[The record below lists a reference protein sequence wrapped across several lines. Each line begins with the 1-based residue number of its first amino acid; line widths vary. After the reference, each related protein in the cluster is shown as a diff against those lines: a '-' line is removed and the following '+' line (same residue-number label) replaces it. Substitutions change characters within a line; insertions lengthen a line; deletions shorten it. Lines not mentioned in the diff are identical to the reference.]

1 MTALQATA
9 ELFGST
15 GVGIAFLL
23 ARLLF
28 GGVLAFM
35 GLNHF
40 QNADQ
45 MVPYAEAKGV
55 PAPRL
60 AVTVSG
66 GTLIFGGLGIAAG
79 VVPALA
85 AGALALFL
93 LVTTPK
99 MHDFW
104 NAPEE
109 QQRTEMTQFL
119 KNAGLFAAAVGFL
132 AVAAVEWPY
141 AVGVSFLCGH
151 NF

>member
-40 QNADQ
+40 RNADQ

-55 PAPRL
+55 PAAGLLVPL
-60 AVTVSG
+60 T
-66 GTLIFGGLGIAAG
+66 GGLLVAG
-79 VVPALA
+79 GLSIVLGVYPMLG
-85 AGALALFL
+85 AGAVALFL
-93 LVTTPK
+93 LVSTPL

-104 NAPEE
+104 AAPETE
-109 QQRTEMTQFL
+109 QQTELTQFL
-119 KNAGLFAAAVGFL
+119 KNVTMLGGALVFL
-132 AVAAVEWPY
+132 ALASAPWPF
-141 AVGVSFLCGH
+141 ALGLGF
-151 NF
+151 

>member
-1 MTALQATA
+1 MTQLAIETTLQTFDGSLSG
-9 ELFGST
+9 EL
-15 GVGIAFLL
+15 FLL
-23 ARLLF
+23 ARLGF

-40 QNADQ
+40 MDLDA
-45 MVPYAEAKGV
+45 MAGYAEAKGV

-60 AVTVSG
+60 SVVLSG
-66 GTLIFGGLGIAAG
+66 GTLVFGGLGVAAG
-79 VVPALA
+79 VVPTLA

-109 QQRTEMTQFL
+109 QVQDEMTAFL
-119 KNAGLFAAAVGFL
+119 KNVGLFAAAVGFL
-132 AVAAVEWPY
+132 ALAAVEWPY
-141 AVGVSFLCGH
+141 AVGVSLF
-151 NF
+151 

>member
-15 GVGIAFLL
+15 GVDIAFLL

-40 QNADQ
+40 RNADQ

-55 PAPRL
+55 PAAGLLVPL
-60 AVTVSG
+60 T
-66 GTLIFGGLGIAAG
+66 GGLLVAG
-79 VVPALA
+79 GLSIVLGVYPMLG
-85 AGALALFL
+85 AGAVALFL
-93 LVTTPK
+93 LVSTPL

-104 NAPEE
+104 AAPETE
-109 QQRTEMTQFL
+109 QQTELTQFL
-119 KNAGLFAAAVGFL
+119 KNVTMLGGALVFL
-132 AVAAVEWPY
+132 ALASAPWPF
-141 AVGVSFLCGH
+141 ALGLGF
-151 NF
+151 

>member
-1 MTALQATA
+1 MTQLAIETTLQTFDSTLTG
-9 ELFGST
+9 ELFL
-15 GVGIAFLL
+15 F
-23 ARLLF
+23 ARLVF

-40 QNADQ
+40 LDVDA
-45 MVPYAEAKGV
+45 MAGYAEAKGV

-60 AVTVSG
+60 AVVVSG
-66 GTLIFGGLGIAAG
+66 GMLVFGGLGVAAG
-79 VVPALA
+79 VVPAVA

-104 NAPEE
+104 NAPED
-109 QQRTEMTQFL
+109 QVQDEMTAFL
-119 KNAGLFAAAVGFL
+119 KNVGLFAASVGFL

-141 AVGVSFLCGH
+141 AAGVTLL
-151 NF
+151 